1 MLLHLLSTA
10 PTFEQLQAESWIKRE
25 ILESSQKWPIALFT
39 ELGLGWFQKSRTTF
53 FFNQRSVKSRK
64 KTRPRV
70 FFFPVLKT
78 GEVVFAF
85 YS

>member
-39 ELGLGWFQKSRTTF
+39 ELGLG
-53 FFNQRSVKSRK
+53 
-64 KTRPRV
+64 
-70 FFFPVLKT
+70 
-78 GEVVFAF
+78 
-85 YS
+85 